1 MSDMSRPDAL
11 STPGARVAAAGVLVS
26 AVLSYRGRQ
35 SAGCRAVRGRRAC
48 RVRRGRLGGQTGCVG
63 GVGRVPKASEV
74 EVGHS
79 EPWIETSCWRITFFR
94 GGIRSRGPRQVL
106 RNPDVRSALVW
117 LSFTW
122 IWGES
127 YTKPTSWPSPISR
140 PPPPQGAPHSGER
153 SGQIGHVDPLRGP
166 RRAGEPASSS
176 QGHEPHPAAASVR
189 KRRAQKFTT
198 TRLTTL
204 TAPASSTPRKPTAA
218 PTRTPGASHGLVGPR
233 GACGAHSA
241 RTSPGSGGLSRAA
254 WNTVRHCESTFVS
267 RTGPVRFDAWSLWCG
282 QAGRV
287 LGLHPRA
294 RGRRVGARRGTFPGP
309 GRGT

>member
-1 MSDMSRPDAL
+1 MLRRTAQHGTGHEPRGDVRDVRGECTRVGYMSRPDAL

-94 GGIRSRGPRQVL
+94 GGIRFWGPRQVW
-106 RNPDVRSALVW
+106 RNPGVHYSVVVS
-117 LSFTW
+117 LSTPKS
-122 IWGES
+122 GQS
-127 YTKPTSWPSPISR
+127 YTKSASWPSPISR

-153 SGQIGHVDPLRGP
+153 SGQIGHVGPLRGP

-176 QGHEPHPAAASVR
+176 QGHEHHPAAASVR

-198 TRLTTL
+198 TKL
-204 TAPASSTPRKPTAA
+204 
-218 PTRTPGASHGLVGPR
+218 R
-233 GACGAHSA
+233 GQ
-241 RTSPGSGGLSRAA
+241 
-254 WNTVRHCESTFVS
+254 NTVQPQPH
-267 RTGPVRFDAWSLWCG
+267 
-282 QAGRV
+282 
-287 LGLHPRA
+287 
-294 RGRRVGARRGTFPGP
+294 RRPP
-309 GRGT
+309 ISSQP